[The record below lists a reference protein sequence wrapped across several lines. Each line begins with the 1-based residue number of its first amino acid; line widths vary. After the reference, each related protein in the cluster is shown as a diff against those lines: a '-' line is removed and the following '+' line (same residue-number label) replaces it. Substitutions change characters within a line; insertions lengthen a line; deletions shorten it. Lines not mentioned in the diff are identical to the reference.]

1 MEVFSV
7 RRADQTAINERPAH
21 TGVTLYERALVVEM
35 EGFEP
40 SSKHGT
46 KLLSTRL
53 ALIGFSTRDEGQSN
67 RLPRLVY

>member
-7 RRADQTAINERPAH
+7 RRADRKKPAH
-21 TGVTLYERALVVEM
+21 TDVTLYERALVVEM

-53 ALIGFSTRDEGQSN
+53 ALIGFSTREEGQSN
-67 RLPRLVY
+67 RLQRLVS

>member
-1 MEVFSV
+1 MYKRVIF
-7 RRADQTAINERPAH
+7 
-21 TGVTLYERALVVEM
+21 VEM

-53 ALIGFSTRDEGQSN
+53 ALIGFSTQKEGQSN
-67 RLPRLVY
+67 RLPRLVS